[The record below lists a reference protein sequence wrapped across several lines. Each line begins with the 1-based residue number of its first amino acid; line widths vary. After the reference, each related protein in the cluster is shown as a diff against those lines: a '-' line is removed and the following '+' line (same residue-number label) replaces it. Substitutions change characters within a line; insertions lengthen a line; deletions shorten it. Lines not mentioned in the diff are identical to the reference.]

1 MWQEAILLDLL
12 RVISHHRARLATPIR
27 TVQKI
32 YGDADIENIPYGE
45 TIYSRAANPSSRPFL
60 LIEPQTRVHSEEK
73 PKVQT
78 RQASDQ
84 KPTTQPDV
92 MTVNNSDNNKHQPK
106 KVAATPVPAES
117 ASENAQVE
125 GNKGESEKVQTNPTE
140 QVKRPSFEDNIV
152 LGVALEGSKRTLPI
166 EEGMSTSSETNEMDK
181 VGPAPS
187 VKDKKG
193 QIPAGQGKVDPEGSR

>member
-1 MWQEAILLDLL
+1 L

-45 TIYSRAANPSSRPFL
+45 TIYSRNPSSRPFL
-60 LIEPQTRVHSEEK
+60 LIEPQTRVHTEEK
-73 PKVQT
+73 HKAQN
-78 RQASDQ
+78 RQPSDQ
-84 KPTTQPDV
+84 KPTAHPDV
-92 MTVNNSDNNKHQPK
+92 TIANNSDSNKHQVE
-106 KVAATPVPAES
+106 KVAATPAAAEG
-117 ASENAQVE
+117 ASENALVE
-125 GNKGESEKVQTNPTE
+125 GNKGKAEKVQTNPE

-187 VKDKKG
+187 AKDKKG

>member
-1 MWQEAILLDLL
+1 L

-45 TIYSRAANPSSRPFL
+45 TIYSRANPSSRPFL
-60 LIEPQTRVHSEEK
+60 LIEPQTRVHTEEK
-73 PKVQT
+73 PKAQN
-78 RQASDQ
+78 RQPSDQ
-84 KPTTQPDV
+84 KPTAQPDV
-92 MTVNNSDNNKHQPK
+92 TTANNSVTNNSDSNNHQPE
-106 KVAATPVPAES
+106 KVAATPAAAES

-125 GNKGESEKVQTNPTE
+125 GNKGKAEKVQTNPE

-152 LGVALEGSKRTLPI
+152 LSMALEGSKRTLPI
-166 EEGMSTSSETNEMDK
+166 EEGMSTSPETNEMDK